1 MTSFT
6 ISVVPPKLD
15 APEPPEPTI
24 VPESSGLVLPPVKA
38 GLRLVSA
45 SHGIRAVRSGRRSHA
60 TGSSGRAATPRA
72 AAWPRPRRRTSGRG
86 YPSHRSG
93 RRRRSAHRSITAT
106 DPRDA
111 RSQPRQPGA
120 VVLPRAAAPQSV
132 PRPGSGRSPR
142 QHGHARRS
150 MTTAATGPSSR
161 RVGSPRPRGRRHR
174 RLRSTHVTETQHR
187 HVILLAIRGGRLS
200 GATFLVPKT
209 KKAPDQS

>member
-60 TGSSGRAATPRA
+60 TGSSGRAATPR
-72 AAWPRPRRRTSGRG
+72 PRRRTSGRG

-120 VVLPRAAAPQSV
+120 VVRPRAAAPQSV

-161 RVGSPRPRGRRHR
+161 WVAPVQEADDTVGY
-174 RLRSTHVTETQHR
+174 
-187 HVILLAIRGGRLS
+187 GRLM
-200 GATFLVPKT
+200 
-209 KKAPDQS
+209 